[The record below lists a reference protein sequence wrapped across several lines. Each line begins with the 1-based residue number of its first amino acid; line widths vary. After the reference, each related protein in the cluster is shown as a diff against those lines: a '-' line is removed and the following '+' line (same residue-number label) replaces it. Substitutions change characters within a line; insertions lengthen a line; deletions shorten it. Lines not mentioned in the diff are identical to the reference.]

1 MQHVP
6 WLTVCSHLHSKLK
19 GLVCPLCMRWPTATC
34 ATKCK
39 KLLHA
44 TLATHSPLLTMHGCM
59 DRTPPVLPFCLQ
71 MCQRAVYGKK
81 GTDITKLVP
90 HSSMLYIEGVNEKKA

>member
-1 MQHVP
+1 
-6 WLTVCSHLHSKLK
+6 
-19 GLVCPLCMRWPTATC
+19 
-34 ATKCK
+34 
-39 KLLHA
+39 
-44 TLATHSPLLTMHGCM
+44 M